1 MDTDPG
7 NDGVRHEGDTMN
19 IDLHVESDG
28 TLSFATP
35 DQGTVATLSHRQLR
49 ILQTLAT
56 VRQQASLQQQVLL
69 EQVGY
74 VLATKTVMA
83 QMKALTTIP
92 PDHWLPDVLPDVE
105 QLLTLDLIAAPPRQ
119 QGIGQMPTWPS
130 PPAHLTQQ
138 GKRLVE
144 WLTQRWNGW
153 AAYTQRFPL

>member
-1 MDTDPG
+1 
-7 NDGVRHEGDTMN
+7 MN
-19 IDLHVESDG
+19 IDLHVERDG

-35 DQGTVATLSHRQLR
+35 DQGTIATLSHRQLR
-49 ILQTLAT
+49 VLQTLAT
-56 VRQQASLQQQVLL
+56 VRQQASLPHMVLL

-74 VLATKTVMA
+74 VLAAKAVIA

-119 QGIGQMPTWPS
+119 QGIGQMPTWPYT
-130 PPAHLTQQ
+130 PAQLTQQ

-144 WLTQRWNGW
+144 WLTQGWNGW